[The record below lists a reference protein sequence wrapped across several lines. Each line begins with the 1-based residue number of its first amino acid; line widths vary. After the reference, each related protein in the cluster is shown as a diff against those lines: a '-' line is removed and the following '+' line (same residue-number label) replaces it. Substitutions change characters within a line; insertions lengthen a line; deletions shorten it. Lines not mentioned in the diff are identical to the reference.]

1 MIISI
6 EYCNIFSFRHL
17 TYQNNPQPEKKKS
30 PDLYFIE
37 SINKA
42 VKIIDTL
49 QKINKIN
56 SARNIVPFAAIK
68 AYYGVVGPI
77 LKFYY
82 PKPQLTCSITN
93 NSYLSG
99 FTRSTVEV

>member
-37 SINKA
+37 SIK
-42 VKIIDTL
+42 K
-49 QKINKIN
+49 QWK
-56 SARNIVPFAAIK
+56 
-68 AYYGVVGPI
+68 
-77 LKFYY
+77 
-82 PKPQLTCSITN
+82 
-93 NSYLSG
+93 
-99 FTRSTVEV
+99 